1 MPSWSTLTFFGPTL
15 KPATWTRL
23 WLFTPRANGALGGY
37 NPPVYGSRDC
47 STFSLLPAIFGRNR
61 FFREEKPEKGC
72 CYETARSIRRYF
84 SCLFRSCHCVQPL
97 VPAGGLLRKWFLCAP
112 ALLTAAVVPFCQN
125 DWEFPVYCL
134 FTLWIFSAMIVYH
147 QETTFKEVGMLYSM
161 VVLIP
166 SALQTL
172 VSLRDL
178 SENHGM
184 FYVLIAVLSAWVADA
199 GAYFAGTFFGKH
211 KLCPTI
217 SPKKTVEGAMGG
229 VAVNVIVMLLC
240 GVLFT
245 EFYYQGAVRASYLV
259 LGIIGFFGAILS
271 ILGDLSFSLIK
282 RSCHIKDF
290 GQVIPGHGGILDR
303 FDSVIFTA
311 PFVYLLVSYLP
322 LAGA

>member
-1 MPSWSTLTFFGPTL
+1 MKQRVLSGAILVVFFAAVIVFNRSFPL
-15 KPATWTRL
+15 ALNIVVALISATAVL
-23 WLFTPRANGALGGY
+23 ELIRAL
-37 NPPVYGSRDC
+37 
-47 STFSLLPAIFGRNR
+47 
-61 FFREEKPEKGC
+61 
-72 CYETARSIRRYF
+72 
-84 SCLFRSCHCVQPL
+84 
-97 VPAGGLLRKWFLCAP
+97 GLLRKWFLCAP

-229 VAVNVIVMLLC
+229 VVVNVIVMLLC

-245 EFYYQGAVRASYLV
+245 EFYYQGAARASYLV
-259 LGIIGFFGAILS
+259 LGIIGFFGGILS

>member
-1 MPSWSTLTFFGPTL
+1 MKQRILSGAVLVLFFAAIILFNQSFPLALNIVVALISAAAVFELT
-15 KPATWTRL
+15 K
-23 WLFTPRANGALGGY
+23 ALG
-37 NPPVYGSRDC
+37 
-47 STFSLLPAIFGRNR
+47 L
-61 FFREEKPEKGC
+61 
-72 CYETARSIRRYF
+72 
-84 SCLFRSCHCVQPL
+84 
-97 VPAGGLLRKWFLCAP
+97 GGKWFLFLP
-112 ALLTAAVVPFCQN
+112 AVATAAAVPFCSE
-125 DWEFPVYCL
+125 EFQFVVYCI
-134 FTLWIFSAMIVYH
+134 FTLLLFAAMILYH
-147 QETTFKEVGMLYSM
+147 HETSFKEVAVLYSM
-161 VVLIP
+161 VVMIP
-166 SALQTL
+166 CALQTL
-172 VSLRDL
+172 VSLRAL
-178 SENHGM
+178 SPNHGM

-229 VAVNVIVMLLC
+229 VVVNVIVMLLC

-245 EFYYQGAVRASYLV
+245 EFYYQGAARASYLV

>member
-1 MPSWSTLTFFGPTL
+1 MKQRVLSGAILVVFFAAVIVFNRSFPL
-15 KPATWTRL
+15 ALNIVVALISATAVL
-23 WLFTPRANGALGGY
+23 ELIRAL
-37 NPPVYGSRDC
+37 
-47 STFSLLPAIFGRNR
+47 
-61 FFREEKPEKGC
+61 
-72 CYETARSIRRYF
+72 
-84 SCLFRSCHCVQPL
+84 
-97 VPAGGLLRKWFLCAP
+97 GLLRKWFLCAP

-125 DWEFPVYCL
+125 DWEFPVYC
-134 FTLWIFSAMIVYH
+134 

-229 VAVNVIVMLLC
+229 VVVNVIVMLLC

-245 EFYYQGAVRASYLV
+245 EFYYQGAARASYLV

>member
-1 MPSWSTLTFFGPTL
+1 MKQRVLSGAILVVFFAAVIVFNRSFPL
-15 KPATWTRL
+15 ALNIVVALISATAVL
-23 WLFTPRANGALGGY
+23 ELIRAL
-37 NPPVYGSRDC
+37 
-47 STFSLLPAIFGRNR
+47 
-61 FFREEKPEKGC
+61 
-72 CYETARSIRRYF
+72 
-84 SCLFRSCHCVQPL
+84 
-97 VPAGGLLRKWFLCAP
+97 GLLRKWFLCAP

-217 SPKKTVEGAMGG
+217 SPKKTVEGAVGG
-229 VAVNVIVMLLC
+229 VLGTMLFGVIITVVYSVVADRTEAFTQSNIGVSMYLIIALL
-240 GVLFT
+240 GVV
-245 EFYYQGAVRASYLV
+245 AAV
-259 LGIIGFFGAILS
+259 LGIY
-271 ILGDLSFSLIK
+271 GDLFASVVK
-282 RSCHIKDF
+282 RQCGIKDYGTIF
-290 GQVIPGHGGILDR
+290 PGHGGILDR
-303 FDSVIFTA
+303 FDSVMFIA
-311 PFVYLLVSYLP
+311 PFVSMVITAVFYN
-322 LAGA
+322 

>member
-1 MPSWSTLTFFGPTL
+1 MKQRILSGAILALFF
-15 KPATWTRL
+15 AAIV
-23 WLFTPRANGALGGY
+23 LFNQSFPLALNIVVALISVTAVFELVKALG
-37 NPPVYGSRDC
+37 
-47 STFSLLPAIFGRNR
+47 LA
-61 FFREEKPEKGC
+61 
-72 CYETARSIRRYF
+72 
-84 SCLFRSCHCVQPL
+84 
-97 VPAGGLLRKWFLCAP
+97 RKWFLAAP
-112 ALLTAAVVPFCQN
+112 ALAAAALIPFCKGNVQ
-125 DWEFPVYCL
+125 FLVYCL
-134 FTLWIFSAMIVYH
+134 FTLLLFSAMLIYH

-178 SENHGM
+178 SDNHGM
-184 FYVLIAVLSAWVADA
+184 FYVLIAVLSAWVADV

-211 KLCPTI
+211 KLCPNI
-217 SPKKTVEGAMGG
+217 SPKKTIEGAIGG
-229 VAVNVIVMLLC
+229 MVVDVVAMLLC
-240 GVLFT
+240 GVFFT
-245 EFYYQGAVRASYLV
+245 ELYHHGNAQASYLA
-259 LGIIGFFGAILS
+259 LFIIGLFGSVLS

-311 PFVYLLVSYLP
+311 PFVYLLVGFLP